1 MSYTAKYSV
10 RGYNLPSIN
19 KSENT
24 NFLRSILRHKIFLK
38 KDNDTYNTF
47 SRKNNVDK
55 LKANAINQI
64 ET

>member
-1 MSYTAKYSV
+1 MSYTVKYSV

-38 KDNDTYNTF
+38 KDNDT
-47 SRKNNVDK
+47 
-55 LKANAINQI
+55 
-64 ET
+64 